1 MCNII
6 EEEDENGV
14 ASFQREC
21 REKETVAREI
31 DDNLA
36 VGEDISQ
43 MLAALITA
51 SSGSVPDLYLLYL
64 QNRIKRAN
72 F

>member
-1 MCNII
+1 M
-6 EEEDENGV
+6 
-14 ASFQREC
+14 R
-21 REKETVAREI
+21 

-43 MLAALITA
+43 MLAAQITA